1 MAVNNGTI
9 LARAWLDGTNDF
21 QQRITRP
28 TISNINQTIN
38 DLYQPFN
45 RQLWNQFVNWLVVVP
60 AMQLVEGKKFENPL
74 REFKS
79 EKIVY
84 GNTIQK
90 SAFEWLTAHSYV
102 DDAQDVFKMHRPKG
116 VSWWISQNRRDQY
129 PLTVNDVE
137 LRTAFTS
144 EYGLN
149 NFVAKLMELPY
160 NSDEYDEMNIMINLM
175 AMWHVEWG
183 FFMRKLSATPTD
195 KETGEEFLTAVMAD
209 AKRFKFPSVTYN
221 AQVLKNIPTFVD
233 SEELILITT
242 PEVTANLNVRT
253 YAGLFNMDVAKAQA
267 RLVEVPHI
275 PIPGAVAL
283 LTSRYFF
290 DVHDTNIGMGS
301 IYNPKTMGTNYFYNH
316 WGIYAPNPYVPAVL
330 YTTLEET
337 TIPTITQSV
346 TGFRI
351 TPESETAA
359 MGDVVNIV
367 AELQGSITDDT
378 LRVEPDACTW
388 ALQLES
394 SSNDDFS
401 ALKAATYVDEYGRL
415 FIQKSGLQS
424 GDVIK
429 IKAAASYWNPTV
441 DNNNTRYTAETSI
454 TIE

>member
-9 LARAWLDGTNDF
+9 LARAWLEGTNDF

-90 SAFEWLTAHSYV
+90 TAFEWLTAHSYV
-102 DDAQDVFKMHRPKG
+102 DDAQDVFRMHRPKG

-149 NFVAKLMELPY
+149 NFISKLMELPY

-183 FFMRKLSATPTD
+183 FFMRKLSAAPTT
-195 KETGEEFLTAVMAD
+195 EATGKEFLTAVMSD
-209 AKRFKFPSVTYN
+209 AKMFKFPSVTYN
-221 AQVLKNIPTFVD
+221 AQVLKNIPTFVNSD
-233 SEELILITT
+233 ELILITT
-242 PEVTANLNVRT
+242 PDVSANLNVNT

-267 RLVEVPHI
+267 RIVEVPFI

-290 DVHDTNIGMGS
+290 DVHDTNVGMGS
-301 IYNPKTMGTNYFYNH
+301 IYNPKTMGVNYFYNH

-337 TIPTITQSV
+337 TIPTITQTV
-346 TGFRI
+346 TSFTI
-351 TPESETAA
+351 TPESTTAA
-359 MGDVVNIV
+359 MGDVVNIT
-367 AELQGSITDDT
+367 AELVGTISDDT
-378 LRVEPDACTW
+378 LRVEPNACTW

-394 SSNDDFS
+394 TSNDDFS
-401 ALKAATYVDEYGRL
+401 ALKAGTYVDEYGRL
-415 FIQKSGLQS
+415 FIQKDGLQS
-424 GDVIK
+424 GDKIN
-429 IKAAASYWNPTV
+429 IKAAASYWDPTTA
-441 DNNNTRYTAETSI
+441 NNNTRYTAETSI